1 MNAPNED
8 ESASNEDDSPTG
20 NGSADNDSA
29 NNDSVGNDAAGPGPP
44 PAAEQPLT
52 AEQWERLRAP
62 FSWKAYIVDNRAVGY
77 APRHLSGEEEGDD
90 LHPAVIDLRL
100 RPEAIRDR
108 LDSALGPERW
118 SYRLEVG
125 PQAGGRYSLLCHL
138 QVGSARRSGTGTG
151 SSLSAARRIAL
162 AGAAEAFGIGAS
174 GLAAGPMT
182 AEIELRNEVPDRILE
197 ALEEGAEPS
206 RWTPDKA

>member
-1 MNAPNED
+1 MNT
-8 ESASNEDDSPTG
+8 SNEDTDASSTDASSE
-20 NGSADNDSA
+20 SAGAPESA
-29 NNDSVGNDAAGPGPP
+29 PESVPVTREEWD
-44 PAAEQPLT
+44 
-52 AEQWERLRAP
+52 RLRAP

-108 LDSALGPERW
+108 LDLALGPERW